1 MTSTPNGSWCHWCGD
16 SSFTPTARGYVERV
30 GEETIRRDELWLTC
44 FRCGH
49 AHDTAPTQS
58 TLRPVRTADPFNP
71 ARRHHRSRMDSM
83 CPSVAWALLS
93 NENVDVAYM
102 TLTPFAERRDSGRP
116 DIRRAL
122 TFTSEGKLVGRPFA
136 DLAPLLTGVG
146 DILDYRVV
154 LEREVQA
161 AATPDEMVDQV
172 DQLFTVL
179 RFALAADDEFA
190 STEVY
195 DAGAT
200 ILGICAGCG
209 AWPGETHWL
218 SENPECPRDPNLEAP
233 LTFWGRWWRFVNDG
247 ADSALRVRAL
257 TFAAA
262 RAVAGMAGLFELRPG
277 DDGDRA
283 WMAHRRIQKDRLR
296 SARRRWD
303 RALQKLPAPAP
314 AAQLTLLEAAQ
325 TQIEFINQ
333 HEAHP

>member
-1 MTSTPNGSWCHWCGD
+1 MLTQGNQREAHPRQLPAAASGSRPSSSSSTPNGSWCHWCGG
-16 SSFTPTARGYVERV
+16 SSFLPTARGYVERI
-30 GEETIRRDELWLTC
+30 GEETFRRDEVWLTC

-49 AHDTAPTQS
+49 VHDTPPTQS

-71 ARRHHRSRMDSM
+71 ARRHHRSRMDAM

-122 TFTSEGKLVGRPFA
+122 SAKV
-136 DLAPLLTGVG
+136 
-146 DILDYRVV
+146 
-154 LEREVQA
+154 
-161 AATPDEMVDQV
+161 
-172 DQLFTVL
+172 
-179 RFALAADDEFA
+179 
-190 STEVY
+190 
-195 DAGAT
+195 
-200 ILGICAGCG
+200 LGICAGCG

-218 SENPECPRDPNLEAP
+218 SENPECPRDPELLAP

-277 DDGDRA
+277 DESDRA

-296 SARRRWD
+296 AARRRWD
-303 RALQKLPAPAP
+303 WALEKLPAPVP
-314 AAQLTLLEAAQ
+314 AAQLSRLEAAQ